1 MANEKSPLEKLGTS
15 LKPGACYMC
24 DSYCPIKVH
33 VVNGKAKKIEMLN
46 EQAREFCPRWKAQL
60 DFVYHPERIL
70 HPLKRVGERGTGE
83 FKEISWSEALDTVAK
98 KLLEIK
104 KESGPEE
111 TVFYVAY
118 TKEPRPYLRRLVHAY
133 GSPNYTTE
141 TSSCFSAT
149 WLAATLNFGK
159 DYGNFLVNSR
169 QIDPECKCMM
179 IWGSA
184 VRHST
189 PLNWKNCL
197 DAKERRLK
205 YIVVDPRK
213 TQIAGIADIHLQ
225 LRPGTDGALALGMMN
240 IIINENL
247 YDKEFVNKW
256 TVGFDKLRELVQDYP
271 PKKVE
276 KITWVPAEKIR
287 EAALMFAKNTPS
299 KIMTSPEATVHHQNG
314 VQNTRAIYL
323 IPAILGNIEV
333 PGGNRSSPEKP
344 PTKQITLQ
352 EKVKDMP
359 QGVGAQRF
367 PVFTEL
373 FEEMQANAIVEQILT
388 SKPYPIRALV
398 AAGLNLQFFPNSR
411 RLEDTLKQLELI
423 VDIDFFHTPA
433 TRISDIVLPISTWL
447 ERDILLTREGG
458 HVWLIEPSIEPV
470 GESWPEWKIYYELA
484 KRLGLDDEYWNGDIE
499 KCFNEILE
507 PIGLTVKK
515 LRKTPDGIMYPMPA
529 KSIKQYEATGFK
541 TPSGKVEIESS
552 ILRKHG
558 YEPLPIYREPAESP
572 ISTPKLAEKYPLVLT
587 TGARTVNF
595 TNSQYRNIKKLR
607 EMVPEPL
614 LEIHPD
620 DAEKRKIEQRQ
631 RVMVSSSRGSV
642 IVKANI
648 TDTTLPGVVHLPH
661 LWPDELNVN
670 LLCDD
675 KNLDPISGFPAY
687 KSQLC
692 QVTPI

>member
-1 MANEKSPLEKLGTS
+1 
-15 LKPGACYMC
+15 
-24 DSYCPIKVH
+24 
-33 VVNGKAKKIEMLN
+33 
-46 EQAREFCPRWKAQL
+46 
-60 DFVYHPERIL
+60 
-70 HPLKRVGERGTGE
+70 
-83 FKEISWSEALDTVAK
+83 
-98 KLLEIK
+98 
-104 KESGPEE
+104 
-111 TVFYVAY
+111 
-118 TKEPRPYLRRLVHAY
+118 
-133 GSPNYTTE
+133 
-141 TSSCFSAT
+141 
-149 WLAATLNFGK
+149 
-159 DYGNFLVNSR
+159 
-169 QIDPECKCMM
+169 MM

-197 DAKERRLK
+197 DAKERGLK

-256 TVGFDKLRELVQDYP
+256 TVGFDKLRELVQGYP

-631 RVMVSSSRGSV
+631 RVMVSSSRGSI

-648 TDTTLPGVVHLPH
+648 TDTTLSGVVHLPH